1 MKGENLISA
10 AVGLALGYYVV
21 AHLIRTGKPA

>member
-1 MKGENLISA
+1 MNAEDIFSGV
-10 AVGLALGYYVV
+10 VGFLLGYYVV